1 MHFRKSISLLVAIVF
16 LFSNLGLAFNLH
28 YCHDKLSSVSVDY
41 QFKEACVENQ
51 KSCCAAIDNHASCC
65 SNKIVEIEKKTEHTL
80 VSGFQF
86 DIACPSVIV
95 AYPFVF
101 QFSERQVKNNSP
113 QFYCDS
119 NAPPFYKLYC
129 QFVFYA

>member
-1 MHFRKSISLLVAIVF
+1 MPFRKSTSLLLAVIF

-28 YCHDKLSSVSVDY
+28 YCHDELAFISIDY

-51 KSCCAAIDNHASCC
+51 KSCCVAVDSHASCC
-65 SNKIVEIEKKTEHTL
+65 SNKIVEIEKKTDHTL

-86 DIACPSVIV
+86 DIACPVV
-95 AYPFVF
+95 AITHPFVF
-101 QFSERQVKNNSP
+101 QFRERQVKTNLS

-129 QFVFYA
+129 QLVFYA

>member
-1 MHFRKSISLLVAIVF
+1 MPFRKSTSLLLAVIF

-28 YCHDKLSSVSVDY
+28 YCHDELAFISIDY

-51 KSCCAAIDNHASCC
+51 KSCCATVDSHASCC
-65 SNKIVEIEKKTEHTL
+65 SNKIVEIEKKTDHTL

-86 DIACPSVIV
+86 DIACTSVV
-95 AYPFVF
+95 LAYPFVF
-101 QFSERQVKNNSP
+101 QFSERQVKTNLL

-129 QFVFYA
+129 QLVFYA